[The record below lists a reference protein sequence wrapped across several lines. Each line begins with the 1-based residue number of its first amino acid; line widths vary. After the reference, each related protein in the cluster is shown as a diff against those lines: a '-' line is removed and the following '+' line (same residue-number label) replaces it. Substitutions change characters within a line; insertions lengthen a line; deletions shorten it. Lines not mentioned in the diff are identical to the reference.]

1 MGPLATLLSGG
12 GGLGKTV
19 TARYIQNGVQTPET
33 AMARNTAKRRED
45 LRERLLDIAEAEIRE
60 RGVASLR
67 ARPLAEKADC
77 AVGAIYNVFDDMTGL
92 ILAVNGRTFRR
103 MGAFVSDTIRD
114 RPDVT
119 PTECLVIIAKAYLA
133 FAIENPNLWRA
144 LFEVEMSTE
153 GNVPAW
159 YLDELG
165 RLFSII
171 SSPVAELNPSASAAE
186 IDLMTRTL
194 FSSVHGIV
202 LLGLERRIS
211 GVPRERM
218 EDMIEYLLR
227 SATS

>member
-1 MGPLATLLSGG
+1 
-12 GGLGKTV
+12 
-19 TARYIQNGVQTPET
+19 
-33 AMARNTAKRRED
+33 MARDTAKRRED
-45 LRERLLDIAEAEIRE
+45 LREKLLDIAEADIRNN
-60 RGVASLR
+60 GLASLR
-67 ARPLAEKADC
+67 ARTLAEQAGC

-103 MGAFVSDTIRD
+103 MGAFVSGTLKENPEADATETL
-114 RPDVT
+114 VT
-119 PTECLVIIAKAYLA
+119 IAKAYLS
-133 FAIENPNLWRA
+133 FANENPNLWRA

-159 YLDELG
+159 YMDELG

-171 SSPVAELNPSASAAE
+171 SSPIAELNPDATASE

-202 LLGLERRIS
+202 LLGLEKRIS

-218 EDMIEYLLR
+218 EDMIEYLLKTVT
-227 SATS
+227 A

>member
-1 MGPLATLLSGG
+1 
-12 GGLGKTV
+12 
-19 TARYIQNGVQTPET
+19 
-33 AMARNTAKRRED
+33 MARNTQKRRED
-45 LRERLLDIAEAEIRE
+45 LREKLLDIAENEIRE
-60 RGVASLR
+60 NGLSSLR
-67 ARPLAEKADC
+67 ARTLAESAGC

-103 MGAFVSDTIRD
+103 MGTFVSGTMKDH
-114 RPDVT
+114 PDAT
-119 PTECLVIIAKAYLA
+119 PTDTLITIAKAYLN

-159 YLDELG
+159 YMDELG

-171 SSPVAELNPSASAAE
+171 SAPISELNPDASASE
-186 IDLMTRTL
+186 VDLMTRTL

-227 SATS
+227 RATS